1 MPTYEYK
8 CPAGH
13 VFEKFFPTMH
23 DKRREKCP
31 VCGRQAERQISGGTG
46 LVFKGSGF
54 YITDYKRAGEKQQDG
69 KEGAKATPE
78 SKPSPEAK
86 PPEGAKKKKKT
97 DSGDKRGRS
106 SRSARR
112 WRTPRRGAGAPG
124 WQPTTGRSVPLSR
137 AEAARR

>member
-31 VCGRQAERQISGGTG
+31 VCGRQAERQSSGGTG

-69 KEGAKATPE
+69 KEGSKATPE
-78 SKPSPEAK
+78 SKPSPESK

-97 DSGDKRGRS
+97 DSGDK
-106 SRSARR
+106 
-112 WRTPRRGAGAPG
+112 
-124 WQPTTGRSVPLSR
+124 
-137 AEAARR
+137 